1 MAHYR
6 KTKSGKWEVEVSLG
20 LNPANGRRKYK
31 SKRFKRKKDAKDWA
45 AKQEINKNMG
55 IIIDAGDYT
64 VEKYLNEWIDDHK
77 SNISPTTYDGYNM
90 IIKKHLNLILGK
102 IKLNNL
108 KPIHIKNYFKSKR
121 KSGRADGKKGGLSQ
135 KTLLQHYRVLS
146 KALKEAVKMELLKRN
161 PAQAVSS
168 PKPKK
173 KIIQAMNEKEINK
186 LLKTAKNE
194 NEWTYNFIYLA
205 VKTGMRR
212 GELLG
217 LRWKDINFKE
227 KRLNIKNTLVT
238 TKNGTIFKEPKTNA
252 SIRPIEISDD
262 VISVLKSIQKN
273 QNKRKIYLGTN
284 YCKEYNLVFCKD
296 NGEKYYPDTPTR
308 RFKRIAKKVN
318 LGQYHLHTLRHTH
331 ATLLLKAGVHPK
343 IVQER
348 LGHSSITQTLDT
360 YSHVIPSMQREAIEK
375 LKGVI

>member
-20 LNPANGRRKYK
+20 LNPADGKRKYK
-31 SKRFKRKKDAKDWA
+31 SKRFKRKKDAKEWA

-55 IIIDAGDYT
+55 IVIDTGDYKIK
-64 VEKYLNEWIDDHK
+64 EYLNEWIEDHK
-77 SNISPTTYDGYNM
+77 ENLSPTTYDGYKM
-90 IIKKHLNLILGK
+90 IIRVHLNPALGQL
-102 IKLNNL
+102 KLENL
-108 KPIHIKNYFKSKR
+108 RPIHIKSYFRHKK
-121 KSGRADGKKGGLSQ
+121 KNGRADGKKGGLSQ

-161 PAQAVSS
+161 PAKAVSS

-173 KIIQAMNEKEINK
+173 KVIQAMNEKQINK
-186 LLKTAKNE
+186 LLKVAKNE
-194 NEWTYNFIYLA
+194 NEWIYNFIYLA

-217 LRWKDINFKE
+217 LRWEDVNLNE
-227 KRLNIKNTLVT
+227 KQLNIRNTLVI
-238 TKNGTIFKEPKTNA
+238 TKKGMIFKEPKTSS
-252 SIRPIEISDD
+252 SIRPIEITEDL
-262 VISVLKSIQKN
+262 ISVLKSIQKN
-273 QNKRKIYLGTN
+273 QNKRKIYLGLN
-284 YCKEYNLVFCKD
+284 YCTNNNLVFCKD
-296 NGEKYYPDTPTR
+296 NGEKFNPDTATR
-308 RFKRIAKKVN
+308 RFKRIAKKAG
-318 LGQYHLHTLRHTH
+318 LDQFHLHTLRHTH

-375 LKGVI
+375 LRIII